1 MVEGGHHHHHHH
13 VRTVASVDDYPLD
26 RLLDPCNDRKVP
38 EVPKPPRYD
47 LSSENLYHT
56 VDGKT
61 VPKMD
66 LIRKHL
72 MLEGHIQKDCLVR
85 ILNEVTDI
93 YRNESNMLRVQEP
106 VIIIGD
112 IHG

>member
-1 MVEGGHHHHHHH
+1 
-13 VRTVASVDDYPLD
+13 
-26 RLLDPCNDRKVP
+26 
-38 EVPKPPRYD
+38 
-47 LSSENLYHT
+47 
-56 VDGKT
+56 
-61 VPKMD
+61 MD